1 MDFRVFSRAIALGIF
16 MLLAAAGQVFAA
28 NAIISAEQ
36 ALEQSQ
42 AGDVLLIDIR
52 TPAEWGQT
60 GIAVTA
66 KPLTMHQ
73 KPADFFSKL
82 DKLTKGDKAKPVALI
97 CATGGRSEWLS
108 KQLEKAGY
116 TNVID
121 VSEGMMGNKRGPGWL
136 KRGLPVKQP

>member
-1 MDFRVFSRAIALGIF
+1 MSLVSLGRAFIF
-16 MLLAAAGQVFAA
+16 GLFIMVAASGQGFAEVS
-28 NAIISAEQ
+28 IITPEV
-36 ALEQSQ
+36 ALEQSKS
-42 AGDVLLIDIR
+42 GDILLLDIR

-82 DKLTKGDKAKPVALI
+82 DKLTQGDKAKPVALI

-108 KQLEKAGY
+108 KQMEKAGY